1 MNNRGVQKDVGRI
14 VLKGRACLSFV
25 FGVIGVYEPG
35 VSKHLTECREFSERS
50 CVHILF
56 IMFILHLLVVGA
68 TWVLDAHL
76 FSWNILG
83 NGPPAVLCW

>member
-1 MNNRGVQKDVGRI
+1 M
-14 VLKGRACLSFV
+14 

-68 TWVLDAHL
+68 TWVLDARLFLGTSWEMVHL
-76 FSWNILG
+76 RCCVGKLIY
-83 NGPPAVLCW
+83 VR